1 MPNNQVV
8 NTNVSVPD
16 PLLSEAVQDRNV
28 IVNTSV
34 SMPNPSMSES
44 VYGRQEWSGTSF
56 FIWGILIV
64 IFILFFISNR
74 DTPVYGAIPAQV
86 PPPQIHG
93 VQTNI
98 AQDKLYIVNP
108 NTGLLSI
115 VDTKTDQLKTM
126 LPFR

>member
-1 MPNNQVV
+1 MSNHHVV

-16 PLLSEAVQDRNV
+16 PLLSETVQDRNV
-28 IVNTSV
+28 IVNTNV

-44 VYGRQEWSGTSF
+44 VYGRQEWNGTSV

-86 PPPQIHG
+86 PPSPIHG
-93 VQTNI
+93 VQTNV

-115 VDTKTDQLKTM
+115 VDTKTDQIKTM